1 VDIETGKTY
10 MADRLRNDSR
20 VIESAHDQNTKTTFF
35 KVIDASSTDHLPI
48 IDVNVNVNVHWECTT
63 SKENNINPKKLPK
76 KFQANKWTGCLAGK
90 EWEDLV

>member
-1 VDIETGKTY
+1 

-48 IDVNVNVNVHWECTT
+48 IDVNVNVNVIKRMSIVYFIIQTH
-63 SKENNINPKKLPK
+63 N
-76 KFQANKWTGCLAGK
+76 
-90 EWEDLV
+90 

>member
-1 VDIETGKTY
+1 
-10 MADRLRNDSR
+10 
-20 VIESAHDQNTKTTFF
+20 
-35 KVIDASSTDHLPI
+35 
-48 IDVNVNVNVHWECTT
+48 VNVHWECTT